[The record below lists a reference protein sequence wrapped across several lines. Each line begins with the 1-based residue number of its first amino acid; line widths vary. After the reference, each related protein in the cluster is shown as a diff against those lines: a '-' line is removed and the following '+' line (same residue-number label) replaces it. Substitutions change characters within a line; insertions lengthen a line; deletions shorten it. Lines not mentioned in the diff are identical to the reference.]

1 MTTEPGSASQLCEHG
16 EVAAACLDCF
26 AMPQPLAPK
35 KKQNQRTTKS
45 PTSENDLIAPLTGS
59 LDMSIRVEKI
69 ESAIG
74 QTLLTAR
81 TFPHHLRRS
90 GWVYVRT
97 ADKLVARAKVKK
109 VVWQTERNCLGTG
122 EALGQGMCL
131 EVDPKT
137 WDEEIDVELGVLAEM
152 QSQGYRYLLS
162 HAETGEVVHYS
173 GGKPVDMSR
182 FEEDEDED

>member
-1 MTTEPGSASQLCEHG
+1 MTTQTGSASQLCEHG
-16 EVAAACLDCF
+16 EVLAACLDCF

-45 PTSENDLIAPLTGS
+45 PSSDNDLIAPLTGS
-59 LDMSIRVEKI
+59 LDMSIRVSSPE
-69 ESAIG
+69 EVVG

-90 GWVYVRT
+90 GWVYLRT
-97 ADKLVARAKVKK
+97 ADRLVARVKVKK
-109 VVWQTERNCLGTG
+109 VVWQAERSCLGDG
-122 EALGQGMCL
+122 DDLGAGMCL

-137 WDEEIDVELGVLAEM
+137 WDDSIDSELGVLAEM
-152 QSQGYRYLLS
+152 QAQGYRYLLAQDD
-162 HAETGEVVHYS
+162 AEIVHYS

-182 FEEDEDED
+182 FEEDEDEE